1 MGIRTVLYA
10 SIYLLSLGSI
20 VYMVHQGYV
29 SQMVD
34 RLPSA
39 IDRVQDMAA
48 DLMPLSTRS
57 VTPYLPATVDIEL
70 TTIDRDLDNLTPETK
85 QLALDFLELARE
97 SGYYLFVT
105 EWKRSLERQK
115 ALYDQW
121 RTQPGPVVSWTM
133 NSRHIRGT
141 AFDVAFEPA
150 YHGTAYPSNDTL
162 RTAIWEIWESLGL
175 TRWGR
180 WRNPDK
186 PHFQNGW

>member
-20 VYMVHQGYV
+20 VYMVQQGYV

-39 IDRVQDMAA
+39 IDRVQDIAT
-48 DLMPLSTRS
+48 DLIPLSTRS
-57 VTPYLPATVDIEL
+57 VAPYLPASVDIEL
-70 TTIDRDLDNLTPETK
+70 TTTDRDLDNLTPETK
-85 QLALDFLELARE
+85 LLAEYFLETAKEQWYHL
-97 SGYYLFVT
+97 LIT
-105 EWKRSLERQK
+105 EWRRSLERQK
-115 ALYDQW
+115 ALYDQG
-121 RTQPGPVVSWTM
+121 RTRPGAIVSWTM
-133 NSRHIRGT
+133 NSRHLKGI

-150 YHGTAYPSNDTL
+150 YHGSTYPSNDAL
-162 RTAIWEIWESLGL
+162 RLEIGEIWESLWL

-180 WRNPDK
+180 WNNPDM